1 MGFQPKRKIYSI
13 DFTGT
18 ELEGFE
24 VRISAISA
32 DQYYVISELASEA
45 KNNAEFIKALLP
57 EMITVVKSWNLEDD
71 NGEPIAVSDGNLL
84 AQFELSQVGD
94 IISAWLDV
102 YAGVP
107 APLDQPSDDGG
118 LSLVESL
125 PMEVSSPSP
134 VNLLALN

>member
-1 MGFQPKRKIYSI
+1 MGFQPKRKIYSL

-24 VRISAISA
+24 VKIRAISS
-32 DQYYVISELASEA
+32 DQYYTVADISAAAE
-45 KNNAEFIKALLP
+45 NNAGFIKALLP
-57 EMITVVKSWNLEDD
+57 EMIAVIKSWNLEDEEG
-71 NGEPIAVSDGNLL
+71 NPVPVSAEGLMHE
-84 AQFELSQVGD
+84 FELKQVGD

-102 YAGVP
+102 YAGVS

-125 PMEVSSPSP
+125 PMEVSSPSQA
-134 VNLLALN
+134 NLLALN